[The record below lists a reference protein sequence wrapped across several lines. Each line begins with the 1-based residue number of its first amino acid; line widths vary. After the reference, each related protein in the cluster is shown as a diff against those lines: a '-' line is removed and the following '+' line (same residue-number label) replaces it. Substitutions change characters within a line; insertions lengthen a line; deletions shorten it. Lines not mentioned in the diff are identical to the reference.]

1 MPWQTLNHLNSLEI
15 VKLDNSQR
23 LYNWLLASLVFT
35 YSLIF
40 VGGLVRVSGS
50 GMGCPDWPTCFGKLI
65 PPTTIEQLSWY
76 PQAEFEVGD
85 MIVYND
91 TLWVSEFD
99 FTTLA
104 SFGTENWHPYEKH
117 NYATFNVTHTWIEYF
132 NRLFGA
138 TTGLVITMA
147 MLFSLLIRKRF
158 PKVVVATM
166 VAFLLTGVEG
176 WMGAKVVESNLAPM
190 VITLHMLLALII
202 VSLLIYALLKV
213 KLNTQSS
220 TLQTSY
226 ASKIPLYLKILWG
239 VTVVEILLGTH
250 MREGLENLRIA
261 FPNHTVDFLM
271 TTLGTFK
278 YIHTGMGILLVSLTA
293 ILWNKIMMHSTPS
306 TSIIILMKCLLALFI
321 FQVGMGELMVFGEF
335 SPSFRLLH
343 MWGASLSIGVIM
355 SMGMIVQY
363 EQKEKNV

>member
-1 MPWQTLNHLNSLEI
+1 MLWQTLNHWNFLGN
-15 VKLDNSQR
+15 VKLDSYQR
-23 LYNWLLASLVFT
+23 LYRWLIAALIFT

-65 PPTTIEQLSWY
+65 PPTSIEQISWH
-76 PQAEFEVGD
+76 PQIEFEVGD
-85 MIVYND
+85 MIVHND
-91 TLWVSEFD
+91 TLWVSDFN

-104 SFGTENWHPYEKH
+104 SFGSENWHPYEKH
-117 NYATFNVTHTWIEYF
+117 NYANFNVTHTWIEYF

-158 PKVVVATM
+158 PKVVIATM

-176 WMGAKVVESNLAPM
+176 WIGAKVVETNLAPI

-226 ASKIPLYLKILWG
+226 ASQIPLYLKILWG
-239 VTVVEILLGTH
+239 VTVFEILLGTH

-261 FPNHTVDFLM
+261 FPDRTVDFLM
-271 TTLGTFK
+271 TTLGAFK

-306 TSIIILMKCLLALFI
+306 TSVIILMRSLLGLFI

-355 SMGMIVQY
+355 AMGMIVQY
-363 EQKEKNV
+363 AEKEKNV

>member
-1 MPWQTLNHLNSLEI
+1 MHWQIQNHLNSLEI

-23 LYNWLLASLVFT
+23 LYKSLLASLVFT

-65 PPTTIEQLSWY
+65 PPTSIEQISWH

-85 MIVYND
+85 MIVHNG
-91 TLWVSEFD
+91 TLWISDFN

-104 SFGTENWHPYEKH
+104 FFGSENWHPYEKH
-117 NYATFNVTHTWIEYF
+117 NYAKFNVMHTWIEYF
-132 NRLFGA
+132 NRLFGV
-138 TTGLVITMA
+138 TTGLVITIA
-147 MLFSLLIRKRF
+147 MLFSLFIRKRF

-166 VAFLLTGVEG
+166 LAFLLTCVEG
-176 WMGAKVVESNLAPM
+176 WVGATVVESNLAPI

-213 KLNTQSS
+213 KLDTQSS
-220 TLQTSY
+220 ILQTSY
-226 ASKIPLYLKILWG
+226 VSQIPLYLKILWG
-239 VTVVEILLGTH
+239 VTVLEILLGTH
-250 MREGLENLRIA
+250 MREGLENLRIT
-261 FPNHTVDFLM
+261 FPDRSVDFLM
-271 TTLGTFK
+271 SILGTFK

-306 TSIIILMKCLLALFI
+306 ISVIILMRSLLGLFI

-335 SPSFRLLH
+335 SPSLRLLH

-355 SMGMIVQY
+355 AMGMIVQY
-363 EQKEKNV
+363 AQKEKNV

>member
-1 MPWQTLNHLNSLEI
+1 MLWQTLNHLNSLGI
-15 VKLDNSQR
+15 VKLDNSKR
-23 LYNWLLASLVFT
+23 LYKWLLASLIFT

-50 GMGCPDWPTCFGKLI
+50 GMGCPDWPTCFGKLV
-65 PPTTIEQLSWY
+65 PPTSIEQISWH
-76 PQAEFEVGD
+76 PQTEFEAGD
-85 MIVYND
+85 MIVHNN
-91 TLWVSEFD
+91 TLWVSEFH

-104 SFGTENWHPYEKH
+104 SFGSENWHPYEKH
-117 NYATFNVTHTWIEYF
+117 NYAKFNMTHTWIEYF

-147 MLFSLLIRKRF
+147 MLFSLLIQKRF
-158 PKVVVATM
+158 PKVAVATM

-202 VSLLIYALLKV
+202 VSLLIYALLKI

-220 TLQTSY
+220 SPQTSY
-226 ASKIPLYLKILWG
+226 ASQVSLYLKILWG

-250 MREGLENLRIA
+250 MREGLENLLIV
-261 FPNHTVDFLM
+261 FPNRTVDFLM

-293 ILWNKIMMHSTPS
+293 ILWNKIMIHSTPS
-306 TSIIILMKCLLALFI
+306 TSVIILMKGLLGLFI

-355 SMGMIVQY
+355 AMGMIVQFTH
-363 EQKEKNV
+363 KEKNV